1 MNGKQK
7 TLCKWRVHLH
17 RVFLLLFQIF
27 RVRRTRSRRRRE
39 RSWGLRGYPSTSV
52 LAGRKPA
59 KIVNMYMFALLANLL
74 LSKIISWLTLRFFTV
89 FYSLCRT
96 AGDTSH
102 TVSTILPPDRPAAF
116 KMDIIQRAAC
126 FTLSASS
133 TFFCYSKTFSVDHH
147 GIHQRIEHLGH
158 DCLTRLF
165 LRQPLLVTNHL
176 CNLYNFR
183 LCLL

>member
-1 MNGKQK
+1 
-7 TLCKWRVHLH
+7 
-17 RVFLLLFQIF
+17 
-27 RVRRTRSRRRRE
+27 
-39 RSWGLRGYPSTSV
+39 
-52 LAGRKPA
+52 
-59 KIVNMYMFALLANLL
+59 MFALLANLL

-133 TFFCYSKTFSVDHH
+133 IFFCYSKTFSVDHH

-158 DCLTRLF
+158 DCFTRLL
-165 LRQPLLVTNHL
+165 LRQPLLVTNGL
-176 CNLYNFR
+176 CNLYNLGSACCKILSLTSFDCVPR
-183 LCLL
+183 LLYIPVASQPIEIRAKKSFFSA